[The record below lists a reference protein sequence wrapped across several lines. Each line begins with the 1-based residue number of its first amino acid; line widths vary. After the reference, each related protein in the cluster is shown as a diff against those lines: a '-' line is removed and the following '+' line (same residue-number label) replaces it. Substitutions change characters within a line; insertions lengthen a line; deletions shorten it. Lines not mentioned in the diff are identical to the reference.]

1 MASKA
6 AQASRLI
13 WPAAAAGTGAGIR
26 IVVADA
32 RYFASKS

>member
-13 WPAAAAGTGAGIR
+13 SAAAGPGTGAGIR
-26 IVVADA
+26 IVVAAA
-32 RYFASKS
+32 RYFAS